1 MSEKETLRRE
11 ATTVTSRGA
20 AKMSDV
26 AVGCRGELASS
37 ARGTAYANGE
47 DGTRKLQIDD
57 KIPVHLVTALS

>member
-11 ATTVTSRGA
+11 ATTVLTSRGA
-20 AKMSDV
+20 AKMSD
-26 AVGCRGELASS
+26 VGCRGELASS

>member
-20 AKMSDV
+20 AKMSD
-26 AVGCRGELASS
+26 VGCRGELASS

-57 KIPVHLVTALS
+57 KIPVLLVTALS